1 MFFNLKELNIIIAEN
16 ITRLRTAKQ
25 LTQLEL
31 ANMLSYSDKSVSK
44 WERGE
49 SIPDAYVLKKISEI
63 FSVSIDF
70 IFTEHRDEEFRKK
83 PIRKYKHDRGT
94 ITKIVICGIW
104 TLALALFVI
113 FNYLGYT
120 QWLIFAYTLP
130 VTLVVLI
137 ILNSIWGNRKHN
149 VFVISGLVWSSL
161 LAIYLTFLSANI
173 WKIFLLGIPAQVI
186 IYLSFRIKKKQ
197 S

>member
-1 MFFNLKELNIIIAEN
+1 MLIKLKELNFIIAEN

-25 LTQLEL
+25 ITQLEL
-31 ANMLSYSDKSVSK
+31 GNMLSYSDKSVSK

-49 SIPDAYVLKKISEI
+49 SIPDAYVLKKMSEI

-70 IFTEHRDEEFRKK
+70 LFSEHSDEEFKKK
-83 PIRKYKHDRGT
+83 PIRKYRHDRST

-113 FNYLGYT
+113 LNYSGYT

-130 VTLVVLI
+130 VSFVVLI
-137 ILNSIWGNRKHN
+137 ILNSLWGNKNHN
-149 VFVISGLVWSSL
+149 MFMISGLVWTTLLSL
-161 LAIYLTFLSANI
+161 YLTFLSHNI
-173 WKIFLLGIPAQVI
+173 WQILLVGIPAQII

-197 S
+197 Q

>member
-1 MFFNLKELNIIIAEN
+1 MKELNIIIAEN

-25 LTQLEL
+25 ITQLEL

-49 SIPDAYVLKKISEI
+49 GVPDAYVLKKMSDI
-63 FSVSIDF
+63 FSVSLDF
-70 IFTEHRDEEFRKK
+70 IFTEHSDEEFKKK

-104 TLALALFVI
+104 TLALALFVM

-130 VTLVVLI
+130 VTFIVLI
-137 ILNSIWGNRKHN
+137 ILNSLWGNKSHN
-149 VFVISGLVWSSL
+149 MFMISGLVWTVL
-161 LAIYLTFLSANI
+161 LALYFTFLSHNI
-173 WKIFLLGIPAQVI
+173 WQILLVGIPAQI
-186 IYLSFRIKKKQ
+186 IICLSFRIKKKQ
-197 S
+197 Q